1 MRTHVIRAVLK
12 RNLMSYFSGLL
23 GYLFMVVFVLVASF
37 CAFNPQFFT
46 NNLANLDQL
55 TQAFPYLLL
64 FIIPAITMTTWADE
78 KRQGTDELLFTLPAT
93 DFEILLGKYSAL
105 VLVFSVALSFSLTML
120 GVLGY
125 YADPDW
131 GLLLTTYFGYWMCG
145 ATLISLGMFA
155 SALTS
160 SVTVAFVLG
169 TAFCAA
175 PVFIGHLASSRPF
188 VEEPSFWDNST
199 DLILGLCT
207 QLSIPE
213 RLSEFSL
220 GIIPLSGIVYFGS
233 LIAFALYLNAVLIS
247 RRHWVS
253 AENQM
258 PMGGHFAIRVV
269 CLLLAL
275 ICGNVVV
282 STGSEA
288 IGLQVDLTSESLY
301 SLSETTVDLIAKI
314 DKDNPVTIQ
323 AFLSPSVPRD
333 IVNQHTRLKGL
344 LRQYDRAGGSLI
356 EVRFVDTT
364 PFSKAAE
371 EAGHF
376 GITAQP
382 VPTEENG
389 RFQQVDV
396 FMGAVISSP
405 FDQVV
410 IPFVESASL
419 IEYELTRSIRTVSQ
433 KDRQTIGILRT
444 DAQISGGFDMQRF
457 TSIPEWRIVNELK
470 KQYRVNEIS
479 PDSLNSL
486 DDDEKVDVLMV
497 ALPSSLTRPQ
507 LDNLVDYVRAGN
519 PVLLLDDPL
528 PIINPQHSPSQDKQR
543 QGGGMGMM
551 GGMGGGAPPEQRA
564 YGGTARPLV
573 ELLDIAWDNT
583 ELVWDDSN
591 PHPQFV
597 DLPPDYVF
605 IRASHGDVQT
615 INADSDVTRGLQEL
629 IVLFPGLIRKAKE
642 KTDLKFEPL
651 LWSGPQSGTIE
662 WNDHFPRGMMG
673 GPADPSRIARDT
685 ESRKPQ
691 VIAAHVHGEKDGSEI
706 NAIYVADLDFI
717 SNQIFSISQ
726 NEMHGLRLDNV
737 KFILNCVDVLAGD
750 KSYVALRNRR
760 PKHRILTG
768 VQEQI
773 DDFRSQ
779 ARSSREEADE
789 RAEKEIARIQEE
801 LDKVIEAIQENT
813 ELSVFEK
820 VKDMEIARMNKQRE
834 FDVQKARIEQ
844 EKERELEDLEA
855 VEKRQVRQLEDEIRF
870 WAVILPPLPSI
881 LLGILVLTMRLSAE
895 RQTIEESRRL
905 KE

>member
-1 MRTHVIRAVLK
+1 MRTHVILAVLK

-55 TQAFPYLLL
+55 TQSFPYLLL

-131 GLLLTTYFGYWMCG
+131 GLLLTTYFGYWLCG

-188 VEEPSFWDNST
+188 VEQPSFWDNST

-258 PMGGHFAIRVV
+258 PMGGHFAIRVA

-301 SLSETTVDLIAKI
+301 SLSDTTDDLVSKI

-344 LRQYDRAGGSLI
+344 LRQYDRAGGTRI

-364 PFSKAAE
+364 PYSEAAE
-371 EAGHF
+371 EASNF
-376 GITAQP
+376 GIGAQP
-382 VPTEENG
+382 VPSEENG

-410 IPFVESASL
+410 IPFFESASL

-444 DAQISGGFDMQRF
+444 DAQINGGFDMQRF

-470 KQYRVNEIS
+470 KQYKVKEIS

-486 DDDEKVDVLMV
+486 GDDEKVDVVMV
-497 ALPSSLTRPQ
+497 ALPSSLTQPQ
-507 LDNLVDYVRAGN
+507 LDNLVTYVKAGN

-528 PIINPQHSPSQDKQR
+528 PIINPQHSPSQEKPR
-543 QGGGMGMM
+543 QGGGGMM
-551 GGMGGGAPPEQRA
+551 GMGGQQPPPEPRA
-564 YGGTARPLV
+564 YGGTAGPLV
-573 ELLDIAWDNT
+573 SLLDIAWENT

-605 IRASHGDVQT
+605 IRSSHGDVQT
-615 INADSDVTRGLQEL
+615 INADSDVTSGLQEL
-629 IVLFPGLIRKAKE
+629 IVLFPGLIRKARE
-642 KTDLKFEPL
+642 KTDLEFEPL
-651 LWSGPQSGTIE
+651 LWSGPQSGTID
-662 WNDHFPRGMMG
+662 WNAHFPRGMMG
-673 GPADPSRIARDT
+673 GPADPSRITRDT

-691 VIAAHVHGEKDGSEI
+691 VIAAHVHGEKDGSDI

-750 KSYVALRNRR
+750 NSYVALRNRR

-773 DDFRSQ
+773 DEFRSR
-779 ARSSREEADE
+779 ARSSRED
-789 RAEKEIARIQEE
+789 AEKKAEKGIADIQEK
-801 LDKVIEAIQENT
+801 LDKEVEEIESDT
-813 ELSVFEK
+813 TLSRMEK
-820 VKDMEIARMNKQRE
+820 VQAMLIAQQKKQRE
-834 FDVQKARIEQ
+834 FDVQKANIEQ
-844 EKERELEDLEA
+844 EKERALEDLES
-855 VEKRQVRQLEDEIRF
+855 VEKRKVRQMEDEIRF